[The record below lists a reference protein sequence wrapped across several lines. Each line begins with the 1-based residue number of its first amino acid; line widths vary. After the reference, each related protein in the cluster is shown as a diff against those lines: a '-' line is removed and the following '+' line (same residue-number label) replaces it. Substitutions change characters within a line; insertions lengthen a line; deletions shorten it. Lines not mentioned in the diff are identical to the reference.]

1 MNIRNLNLK
10 LLIMGSILLI
20 TNASDVNYT
29 YSNDMDNEELTM
41 ISYNI
46 KEENKEIKPLLKIEI
61 PKIKLLRNV
70 YTLNSSLNQIKYNVT
85 ILPESYVSNDG
96 KTSHLFLAAHSGNA
110 NISYFRKLITLN
122 LEDEA
127 YIKYNNQNYKYRVI
141 DIKRIPKENSVQ
153 IKSISNRHL
162 MTLITCIGKEER
174 LIVTLEMECI
184 KTEDLT

>member
-1 MNIRNLNLK
+1 MNIRKLNLK
-10 LLIMGSILLI
+10 LLIMGSILLLA
-20 TNASDVNYT
+20 NSSDVSNT
-29 YSNDMDNEELTM
+29 YSNDRNNEELTM
-41 ISYNI
+41 ISYNV
-46 KEENKEIKPLLKIEI
+46 KQESMELNPLLKLEI

-85 ILPESYVSNDG
+85 ILPESYVASDG

-110 NISYFRKLITLN
+110 NIAYFRKLITLN
-122 LEDEA
+122 LADEA
-127 YIKYNNQNYKYRVI
+127 YIKYNDQKYKYRVI
-141 DIKRIPKENSVQ
+141 DIKQIPKENIVQ
-153 IKSISNRHL
+153 IKSISNKHL